1 MLTFKNKKAN
11 TLPIPKI
18 KREKDSLACFQVSI
32 YAKAIIVSDYIITD
46 FVSVFLDPII

>member
-1 MLTFKNKKAN
+1 MLTFKNKKVN